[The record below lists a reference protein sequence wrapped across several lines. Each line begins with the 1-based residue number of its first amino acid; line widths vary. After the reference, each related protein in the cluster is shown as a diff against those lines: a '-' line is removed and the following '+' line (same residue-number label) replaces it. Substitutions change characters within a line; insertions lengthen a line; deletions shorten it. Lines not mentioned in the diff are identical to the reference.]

1 MDVFLYSR
9 LFGPTRPWLPA
20 ACGRRFEMMMVL
32 VAGKAEFRYVVLV
45 ADSMLE
51 EQFYV
56 RFVHRLFL
64 LLPGFH
70 WHPRAMPLFPMLC
83 SSWRSLPMLHCR
95 SWCFGSASS
104 CCRPLGFR
112 RLAALRVALVSL
124 CRSGADACRE
134 VGHCGCEEAEP
145 PTSSFVGSSTLAARW
160 RGA

>member
-1 MDVFLYSR
+1 MLS
-9 LFGPTRPWLPA
+9 LA
-20 ACGRRFEMMMVL
+20 ACGRRLEMMPMP
-32 VAGKAEFRYVVLV
+32 VAFKAEFRCVALV

-51 EQFYV
+51 QFYA

-70 WHPRAMPLFPMLC
+70 WHPRAMPLFPALC
-83 SSWRSLPMLHCR
+83 SSWRSLPVLHCR
-95 SWCFGSASS
+95 SWCCCSASS

-112 RLAALRVALVSL
+112 RLGAHQVALVSL

-145 PTSSFVGSSTLAARW
+145 TTSFFVGSSTLAVRW